1 MNYICSWSES
11 PPKKIVIE
19 YLLDSEAHIWS
30 VRRAKIMTNRIKDTT
45 RLIYMRTIDICNW
58 KSTPKTIF
66 VFLCVMVSIFFDMVL
81 SSILLGILITV
92 SSSSFVVQDCQCTW
106 TKISQQCSLHIKQTF
121 ADKLDT
127 YLSSQSADDLRL
139 SYDKVRKIEGAG
151 QTILAQVASM
161 IANIS

>member
-1 MNYICSWSES
+1 
-11 PPKKIVIE
+11 
-19 YLLDSEAHIWS
+19 
-30 VRRAKIMTNRIKDTT
+30 MTNRIKDTT
-45 RLIYMRTIDICNW
+45 RLIYRRTIDICNW

-66 VFLCVMVSIFFDMVL
+66 VFLCVMVSIFFDM
-81 SSILLGILITV
+81 
-92 SSSSFVVQDCQCTW
+92 CTW
-106 TKISQQCSLHIKQTF
+106 TKISQQCSLHIRQTF

-139 SYDKVRKIEGAG
+139 SNDKVRKIGGAG

>member
-1 MNYICSWSES
+1 
-11 PPKKIVIE
+11 
-19 YLLDSEAHIWS
+19 
-30 VRRAKIMTNRIKDTT
+30 MTNRIKDTT
-45 RLIYMRTIDICNW
+45 CLIYMRTIDICNW

-66 VFLCVMVSIFFDMVL
+66 VFLCVMVSIFFDM
-81 SSILLGILITV
+81 
-92 SSSSFVVQDCQCTW
+92 
-106 TKISQQCSLHIKQTF
+106 CSLHIKQTF